1 MIRAL
6 FFGLG
11 AFVAL
16 WGLTLFVVDGVV
28 LACEPETDEPRPLV
42 QFTEP
47 LPDGR
52 RLLDPPDWMAY
63 TMVGMGG
70 LTMLYALAL
79 PRS

>member
-28 LACEPETDEPRPLV
+28 LACEAAPETQRPLV
-42 QFTEP
+42 QWTAA

-52 RLLDPPDWMAY
+52 RVIDPPDWAAY

>member
-1 MIRAL
+1 MVRCL

-16 WGLTLFVVDGVV
+16 WGSSLFVVDGV
-28 LACEPETDEPRPLV
+28 LLRADGAESSPLV
-42 QFTEP
+42 RRMTST

-52 RLLDPPDWMAY
+52 RMFDPPDWVGY
-63 TMVGMGG
+63 TLVGMGG
-70 LTMLYALAL
+70 LTMLYSVAL